1 MEAQRLLSFSV
12 ISKCILLHKSNL
24 AVPSVMLLLM
34 TADDKIHVFADLI
47 FDIPADDS
55 KMHERQRK

>member
-1 MEAQRLLSFSV
+1 
-12 ISKCILLHKSNL
+12 
-24 AVPSVMLLLM
+24 MLLLM
-34 TADDKIHVFADLI
+34 TADDKIHIFVDLI